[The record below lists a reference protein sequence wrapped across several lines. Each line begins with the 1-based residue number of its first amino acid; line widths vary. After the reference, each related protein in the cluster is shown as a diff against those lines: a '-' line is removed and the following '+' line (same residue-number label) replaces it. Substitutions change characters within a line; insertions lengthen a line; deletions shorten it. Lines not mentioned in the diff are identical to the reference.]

1 MSKEE
6 MVMIEISKRAAEA
19 FKQVVGGPDA
29 AAKKV
34 RVTFDTGG

>member
-1 MSKEE
+1 
-6 MVMIEISKRAAEA
+6 MVELTKRAAEA
-19 FKQVVGGPDA
+19 FREVVGGPDA

>member
-1 MSKEE
+1 
-6 MVMIEISKRAAEA
+6 MVELTKRAAEA
-19 FKQVVGGPDA
+19 FKQVVEGPDG

>member
-1 MSKEE
+1 
-6 MVMIEISKRAAEA
+6 MVMIEVSKKATEA
-19 FKQVVGGPDA
+19 FKQVVGGAD